1 MTATAEE
8 TKTDE
13 GQGGVGRIA
22 RVIGPVV
29 DVEFPVDDMPEM
41 YNLLEVELEFLG
53 ETKILSLE
61 VALHIGDGMVRAIS
75 LQPTDGLVRGAQV
88 KDTGGPI
95 SVPVGDVT
103 KGHVFN
109 ALGDCLN
116 LEEGEELDVQE
127 RWGIHR
133 PAPAFDQLESKTQMF
148 ETGIKVI
155 DLLAPYVLGG
165 KIGLFGGAGVGK
177 TVLIQE
183 MIARVAKDHGGVSV
197 FAGVGER
204 TREGNDLIVE
214 MEEAGVIGQTALVFG
229 QMDEPPGTRLRV
241 ALSALTMAEY
251 FRDVQSQDVLLF
263 IDNIFRFTQ
272 AGSEVSTL
280 LGRMPSAVGYQP
292 NLADEM
298 GTLQERITSTRGHS
312 ITSMQA
318 IYVPADDYTD
328 PAPAATFAHLDATT
342 ELSREI
348 ASLGIYP
355 AVDPLTSTSR
365 ILDAQYI
372 GKDHYECAI
381 RIKQI
386 LQRNKELQDIIAILG
401 VDELSEEDK
410 VIVSRA
416 RRIQRFLS
424 QNTYVAKQFTGL
436 EGSTVPIGDTI
447 EAFNK
452 IADGDYDHVAE
463 QAFFMCGGLDDVD
476 RKWAEI
482 QKQTGQ
488 SDDSGG
494 GKSSGKSDDK
504 AEDKSDDD
512 ATTTS
517 PTTSPTTR
525 PRTSPTTTR
534 ASESEDKS
542 DDKSDDDSDDDSDD
556 SEDKKADDDS

>member
-1 MTATAEE
+1 MTATISDE
-8 TKTDE
+8 TTA
-13 GQGGVGRIA
+13 GTAGSVGRIA

-29 DVEFPVDDMPEM
+29 DVEFPSDSMPEI
-41 YNLLEVELEFLG
+41 YNALSVDITLG
-53 ETKILSLE
+53 DETNTITLE
-61 VALHIGDGMVRAIS
+61 VAQHIGDGMVRAIS
-75 LQPTDGLVRGAQV
+75 MKPTDGMVRGAQV
-88 KDTGGPI
+88 TDTGGPI

-103 KGHVFN
+103 LGHVFN
-109 ALGDCLN
+109 TTGDCMN
-116 LEEGEELDVQE
+116 LEEGEELDIEE
-127 RWGIHR
+127 RWSIHR
-133 PAPAFDQLESKTQMF
+133 KAPAFDQLEARTQMF

-155 DLLAPYVLGG
+155 DLLTPYVQGG

-183 MIARVAKDHGGVSV
+183 MIARVAKDHEGVSV

-214 MEEAGVIGQTALVFG
+214 MQEAGVFDKVALVFG

-251 FRDVQSQDVLLF
+251 FRDVKEQDVLLF

-292 NLADEM
+292 TLADEM
-298 GTLQERITSTRGHS
+298 GVLQERITSTRGHS

-328 PAPAATFAHLDATT
+328 PAPATTFAHLDATT

-365 ILDAQYI
+365 ILDPQYI
-372 GKDHYECAI
+372 GQEHYDAAI
-381 RIKQI
+381 RVKQI

-410 VIVSRA
+410 VTVHRA

-436 EGSTVPIGDTI
+436 EGSTVPVADTI

-452 IADGDYDHVAE
+452 ISDGEYDHVAE

-476 RKWAEI
+476 RKWSEI
-482 QKQTGQ
+482 QKQTG
-488 SDDSGG
+488 
-494 GKSSGKSDDK
+494 GKGD
-504 AEDKSDDD
+504 
-512 ATTTS
+512 
-517 PTTSPTTR
+517 
-525 PRTSPTTTR
+525 
-534 ASESEDKS
+534 
-542 DDKSDDDSDDDSDD
+542 
-556 SEDKKADDDS
+556 